1 MAKKSNIHI
10 IGTTLPTAIGSN
22 NIPIGSGLTIP
33 SVSSN
38 TFTVNDSSGETVISV
53 EPDGYC
59 VIKKLALLDDVT
71 GNKWEI
77 RISNGEIIVEPIELE
92 DKRDHKINKILK

>member
-1 MAKKSNIHI
+1 MSVRLQPNIFNV
-10 IGTTLPTAIGSN
+10 N
-22 NIPIGSGLTIP
+22 N
-33 SVSSN
+33 
-38 TFTVNDSSGETVISV
+38 SSGDSALIID
-53 EPDGYC
+53 PDGYC

-92 DKRDHKINKILK
+92 DKREFKINKVLKND

>member
-1 MAKKSNIHI
+1 MATITQPNIF
-10 IGTTLPTAIGSN
+10 
-22 NIPIGSGLTIP
+22 NINSLSGD
-33 SVSSN
+33 SVLR
-38 TFTVNDSSGETVISV
+38 I

-92 DKRDHKINKILK
+92 DKREHKLSKILKNV

>member
-1 MAKKSNIHI
+1 MVTKK
-10 IGTTLPTAIGSN
+10 N
-22 NIPIGSGLTIP
+22 NIYNNTLIGSGLT
-33 SVSSN
+33 STTSN
-38 TFTVNDSSGETVISV
+38 TFTVNSSSVDSVITVG
-53 EPDGYC
+53 PDGYC

-92 DKRDHKINKILK
+92 DKREFKINKVLK

>member
-1 MAKKSNIHI
+1 MALYQPNIFNVNS
-10 IGTTLPTAIGSN
+10 P
-22 NIPIGSGLTIP
+22 SGD
-33 SVSSN
+33 SVLK
-38 TFTVNDSSGETVISV
+38 I

-77 RISNGEIIVEPIELE
+77 RISNGELIVEPVEIE
-92 DKRDHKINKILK
+92 DKREFKINKVLKND